1 MLKRWAVAASIGLLV
16 AAGNGVAQEGDKG
29 AVQAGQPGAGP
40 VVEPAGQPEVGRAI
54 HFDLEPTYWG
64 RHSAT
69 GWMARSWKNRNPACR
84 IRSTTAR

>member
-16 AAGNGVAQEGDKG
+16 AAGNGVAQEGDTG

-54 HFDLEPTYWG
+54 HFDLLKTASYNKTY
-64 RHSAT
+64 
-69 GWMARSWKNRNPACR
+69 KNENVA
-84 IRSTTAR
+84 SGVA